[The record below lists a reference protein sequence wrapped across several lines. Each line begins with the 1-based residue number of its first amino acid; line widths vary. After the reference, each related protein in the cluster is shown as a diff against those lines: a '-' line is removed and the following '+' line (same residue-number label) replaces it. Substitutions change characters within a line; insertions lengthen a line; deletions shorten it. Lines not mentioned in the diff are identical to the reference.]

1 MGMRRFLVVAN
12 QTAGAAVLMDAIRK
26 RVAEGP
32 SSFHVVV
39 PATGVRD
46 LVRLAA
52 LGCDP
57 LSGYNV
63 SVADVAGGN
72 EQAMVHAQGQ
82 LDAQLAE
89 LRDLGADASG
99 EVGDPDPIM
108 AIADALKDRKVDE
121 IILSTLPAGVSRWL
135 SMDLPHR
142 ASRKFGIPMAVVE
155 CQPPKA
161 AAASQETQS

>member
-1 MGMRRFLVVAN
+1 MKRFLVVAN
-12 QTAGAAVLMDAIRK
+12 QTAGAPALMTSIKQRLAG
-26 RVAEGP
+26 GP
-32 SSFHVVV
+32 ASFHVVV

-72 EQAMVHAQGQ
+72 EQAIAHAQAQ

-89 LRDLGADASG
+89 LRALGADASG
-99 EVGDPDPIM
+99 EVGDPDPLT

-121 IILSTLPAGVSRWL
+121 ILLSTLPAGVSRWL

-142 ASRKFGIPMAVVE
+142 AGRKFGVPLAVVE
-155 CQPPKA
+155 CSPVKEKEEVV
-161 AAASQETQS
+161 S

>member
-1 MGMRRFLVVAN
+1 MRRFLVVAN
-12 QTAGAAVLMDAIRK
+12 QTAGAPMLVDAIKQRMG
-26 RVAEGP
+26 EGP
-32 SSFHVVV
+32 CSFHVLV

-72 EQAMVHAQGQ
+72 EQAMEHAKAQ
-82 LDAQLAE
+82 LDAQLAQ
-89 LRDLGADASG
+89 LRDIGADASG
-99 EVGDPDPIM
+99 EVGDPDPLTAM
-108 AIADALKDRKVDE
+108 SDALKDRQVDE

-142 ASRKFGIPMAVVE
+142 AARRFGVKMFVVE
-155 CQPPKA
+155 TVAVEP
-161 AAASQETQS
+161 AS

>member
-1 MGMRRFLVVAN
+1 MRRFLVVAN
-12 QTAGAAVLMDAIRK
+12 QTAGAPVLVDAIKQRLSQ
-26 RVAEGP
+26 GP
-32 SSFHVVV
+32 STFHVLV

-72 EQAMVHAQGQ
+72 EQAMAHAKAQ
-82 LDAQLAE
+82 LEAQLAQ

-99 EVGDPDPIM
+99 EVGDPDPLTAM
-108 AIADALKDRKVDE
+108 ADALKDRQVDE
-121 IILSTLPAGVSRWL
+121 ILLSTLPPGISRWL

-142 ASRKFGIPMAVVE
+142 AARRFGVPMSVL
-155 CQPPKA
+155 
-161 AAASQETQS
+161 ETEAIEV